1 MFIVF
6 NKKSKQVHTVLIE
19 KNRGIHIVTFVHLQ
33 NILFCK
39 IKLQYNFISI
49 CLISII

>member
-19 KNRGIHIVTFVHLQ
+19 KNRGIELTGAENMLNQ
-33 NILFCK
+33 L
-39 IKLQYNFISI
+39 
-49 CLISII
+49 